1 LEEAT
6 PLISRASRLDTT
18 RRLNEPYSAWRVEK
32 FPEPTVIVPD
42 DRVLKKP
49 FWTKMS
55 VSTIVET
62 WTMLMDE
69 VRKTVLLKMMGSPET
84 ITPEASGS
92 KRTDPIPPETSVR
105 KVRDEK
111 TPRLA
116 RIDET
121 LHSEISKER
130 IDIVEALMVETF
142 RLSEKR
148 VLMKAA
154 LAKRRS
160 AVIVE

>member
-1 LEEAT
+1 
-6 PLISRASRLDTT
+6 
-18 RRLNEPYSAWRVEK
+18 
-32 FPEPTVIVPD
+32 
-42 DRVLKKP
+42 
-49 FWTKMS
+49 
-55 VSTIVET
+55 
-62 WTMLMDE
+62 MLMEE

-105 KVRDEK
+105 RVRDEK

-121 LHSEISKER
+121 LHSETSR
-130 IDIVEALMVETF
+130 SLTDIVEALRLETWT
-142 RLSEKR
+142 LSEKR

>member
-1 LEEAT
+1 
-6 PLISRASRLDTT
+6 
-18 RRLNEPYSAWRVEK
+18 VEK
-32 FPEPTVIVPD
+32 FPEPTTIVPD

-62 WTMLMDE
+62 WTMLMEE
-69 VRKTVLLKMMGSPET
+69 VRKTTLFKTMGSPET

-116 RIDET
+116 RSDET
-121 LHSEISKER
+121 LHSEISR
-130 IDIVEALMVETF
+130 SRTDIVEALRLETWT
-142 RLSEKR
+142 LSEKR

>member
-1 LEEAT
+1 
-6 PLISRASRLDTT
+6 
-18 RRLNEPYSAWRVEK
+18 VEK
-32 FPEPTVIVPD
+32 FPEPTAIVPA

-62 WTMLMDE
+62 WTMLMEE
-69 VRKTVLLKMMGSPET
+69 VRKTVLLKIRGSPDT
-84 ITPEASGS
+84 TTPEASAV
-92 KRTDPIPPETSVR
+92 KVTRPTPPDKSDSRLRV
-105 KVRDEK
+105 EK
-111 TPRLA
+111 TPVLPL
-116 RIDET
+116 T
-121 LHSEISKER
+121 LDTSNPEISKER

-154 LAKRRS
+154 FANRRS
-160 AVIVE
+160 VVIDE

>member
-1 LEEAT
+1 
-6 PLISRASRLDTT
+6 
-18 RRLNEPYSAWRVEK
+18 VEK
-32 FPEPTVIVPD
+32 FPEPTTIVPD

-62 WTMLMDE
+62 WTMLMEE

-105 KVRDEK
+105 KVREEK

-121 LHSEISKER
+121 LHSDTSR
-130 IDIVEALMVETF
+130 TRTDIVEALRVDTWM
-142 RLSEKR
+142 LSEKR
-148 VLMKAA
+148 VLMYAA
-154 LAKRRS
+154 FAKRRS
-160 AVIVE
+160 VVIVE